1 MPSPDSAYGEAVDVT
16 ALERGVL
23 KLVDAMDTALEQLG
37 STVPP
42 TQLRALL
49 IIERAGRPSLGELAK
64 VLGASASATSR
75 LCDRM
80 QAGDLIERAAGDD
93 RRGVTLA
100 LTASGRRLADWV
112 AHQRR
117 EALQRLLGTMTTQ
130 GRAALEEGL
139 AALDEAGF
147 SAA

>member
-1 MPSPDSAYGEAVDVT
+1 MPSPDSAYGEAVDAT

-23 KLVDAMDTALEQLG
+23 KLVDALDVALEQLG

-49 IIERAGRPSLGELAK
+49 VIDRAGRPSLGELAK
-64 VLGASASATSR
+64 ALGASASATSR

-100 LTASGRRLADWV
+100 LTGSGRRLADWV

-117 EALQRLLGTMTTQ
+117 EALQRLLGTMTPQ
-130 GRAALEEGL
+130 GRAALEAGL
-139 AALDEAGF
+139 AALDGAGS